1 MICSS
6 REALAR
12 SASSIA
18 FSVAGSSGSSL
29 AVVIAMTTID
39 HIPQGIA
46 TSKHSLIHRAAGQP
60 DAIGAGTSRAS

>member
-29 AVVIAMTTID
+29 AAVIAMIAID
-39 HIPQGIA
+39 HVPRCFA
-46 TSKHSLIHRAAGQP
+46 TLEAAMIHRAADQP
-60 DAIGAGTSRAS
+60 DATGAGVSRVS